1 MKQRILSV
9 ALVFVILAGILSGCY
24 AKPDLKKAGDFYEI
38 HTAEDLVSISSNPT
52 ENYILM
58 ADIDMEGQ
66 HWTPIKDFS
75 GTLDGNGKT
84 IENLTI
90 DSGNSGLGLFAN
102 ITEDGVVKDLHLV
115 DISVEATNTRSKNV
129 GTFAGT
135 CKGKIM
141 DSSATGIITDSRE
154 SVEGKEICVGAFAG
168 KAEGKAKVVGTAS
181 VSTTDDAGVYTSQGL
196 SADVKLFVA
205 NNENVSYGFVGKTGK
220 NCYVAGL
227 WRDYFHSSERL
238 SDTMRQRQ
246 KTVVDYMYKMGT
258 VAWTVPSRM
267 FHKGSHNIHDQIFL
281 PGETYYGIPY
291 DHTAGSYERFML
303 CMDENNQVKDWVAKD
318 LANST
323 WSGSDPSLL
332 GFTQYMGND
341 CSSAVGWAWMQVSP
355 NEVDKDI
362 NGVYQGGAFVVLTN
376 EMIPNSTNQEL
387 YGIYP
392 VGSWNGEDFSNK
404 DAVYQ
409 TALLTKCSEIVAA
422 NGEEKIFEAYAR
434 ARKADGLIYGEPG
447 GHARL
452 IAEDPVVIRKA
463 DNSIDTGSSYLLCH
477 EQGDGLYNNRY
488 EESNSSWRINY
499 RYTFD
504 VLMHGSRAFF
514 DEQRHLEAGS
524 GKGYLPIT
532 IRALRQEEVPE
543 SFVAPYPEIGKEMV
557 ITPISGR
564 VYSNFRILSTTV
576 TVKDST
582 GREVYHE
589 EVFTGSDGVYENFR
603 GANTTVELQDHHSHA
618 MNGLSA
624 GNYTFTVQ
632 LTLSD
637 GTNHTVVENQSYN
650 HS

>member
-1 MKQRILSV
+1 MKKRIVSV
-9 ALVFVILAGILSGCY
+9 VLVVVILAGMLSGCS
-24 AKPDLKKAGDFYEI
+24 KPDLIRTGDFYEI
-38 HTAEDLVSISSNPT
+38 HSAEDMKELAENPD
-52 ENYILM
+52 EDYILM
-58 ADIDMEGQ
+58 SDIDMTGQ
-66 HWTPIKDFS
+66 DWTPVKDFS
-75 GTLDGNGKT
+75 GTLDGNGMT
-84 IENLTI
+84 IENLTV

-115 DISVEATNTRSKNV
+115 DISVDATNTKSKNV

-135 CKGKIM
+135 CEGKII
-141 DSSATGIITDSRE
+141 DSGAAGIITDTRQ
-154 SVEGKEICVGAFAG
+154 SVDGKSICIGAFVG
-168 KAEGKAKVVGTAS
+168 KAEGSARIVGAAT
-181 VSTTDDAGVYTSQGL
+181 VSTADDAGVYTTNGI

-205 NNENVSYGFVGKTGK
+205 DSENVSYGFVGKTGK

-227 WRDYFHSSERL
+227 WRDYFYSSERL

-246 KTVVDYMYKMGT
+246 KTVVDYMYQMGT
-258 VAWTVPSRM
+258 VAWTVPSKM
-267 FHKGSHNIHDQIFL
+267 IHKGSHSIHDQIFL

-291 DHTAGSYERFML
+291 DHTAGSYERFMSV
-303 CMDENNQVKDWVAKD
+303 MDENNQVKNWVAKD

-332 GFTQYMGND
+332 GFTRYMGND

-362 NGVYQGGAFVVLTN
+362 NGVYQGGAYVLLTN

-392 VGSWNGEDFSNK
+392 VGSWDGEDFSNK
-404 DAVYQ
+404 DAVYK

-434 ARKADGLIYGEPG
+434 ARKADALIYGEPG

-463 DNSIDTGSSYLLCH
+463 DNSIDTENSYLLCH

-488 EESNSSWRINY
+488 EGTNSSWRINY

-504 VLMHGSRAFF
+504 VLMNGSYAFI

-543 SFVAPYPEIGKEMV
+543 SFAQIYPSISGAPE
-557 ITPISGR
+557 ITPIKGKI
-564 VYSNFRILSTTV
+564 YSNFRILSTTV

-589 EVFTGSDGVYENFR
+589 EVLTGSDGVYENFR
-603 GANTTVELQDHHSHA
+603 GVNTTVELQDHHGHA

-637 GTNHTVVENQSYN
+637 GTNHTVVENQTYE